1 MTLSLA
7 FLTPDFLVA
16 PVFTDPPYNVPMKGH
31 AGGKGRRKHRE
42 FPMASEEM
50 TEDAFRRFLEDA
62 LGFAAA
68 HSAEDSSV
76 SSPFRRCWCATPLK
90 AAVIGSSCYLP
101 FRAFS
106 DLLRLSSGG
115 LAFWAGRGDLVSRR
129 AAALDHAL
137 LTFRIYLPVAL
148 SALAGARAKKYAAR
162 AERLSVKEVWL

>member
-1 MTLSLA
+1 VRWLREPKRWYEPNASTFLEAMDSGQATLPQSAAGVVQLCLVSSHGSSAPQGRAGAERSIRMTLSLA

-90 AAVIGSSCYLP
+90 AAL
-101 FRAFS
+101 S
-106 DLLRLSSGG
+106 DETLTVSG
-115 LAFWAGRGDLVSRR
+115 
-129 AAALDHAL
+129 
-137 LTFRIYLPVAL
+137 PC
-148 SALAGARAKKYAAR
+148 
-162 AERLSVKEVWL
+162 